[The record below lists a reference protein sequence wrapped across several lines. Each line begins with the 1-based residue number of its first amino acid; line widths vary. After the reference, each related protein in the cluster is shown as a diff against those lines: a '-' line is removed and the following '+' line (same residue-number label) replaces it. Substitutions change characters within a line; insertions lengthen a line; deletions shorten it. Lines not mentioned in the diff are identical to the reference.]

1 MDNYSNSFSI
11 ALITMFILGLGVS
24 SNALA
29 SDVVHKNKSI
39 KEPKTKDN
47 SDVIIVTA
55 TPYSAES
62 TEWNQTTLSKL
73 PLTLRE
79 IPQSVSL
86 VSKDRIEQQNF
97 QSLDDALANSTGFT
111 IVPAMQYTNAW
122 YVRGVRVN
130 SVELD
135 GIPQLL
141 GAAAGMPEDLAAYDK
156 IELLRGSNG
165 LLHGTGNPSATINL
179 IRKRAPKD
187 PLLNFKSQA
196 GSWQYYREQV
206 DVGGPLNDD
215 GTLRGL
221 AVLAWSDKHQF
232 YDRAKEHSRLAYGT
246 VESDLTPSTLLRLGA
261 EYQQNTGNPRIGGL
275 PMASNGDDLQLPR
288 KTNLDAPWSSYNFY
302 TTRLFMEVNQK
313 INDLWQGK
321 FNIDYQHATSNVHYG
336 VFYGSVNKNT
346 GDGGG
351 ILFGGADYFN
361 NNQLSFD
368 TNLTGKIDVFG
379 LEHQLVLGASYT
391 NAHIDRLGSGY
402 KEKYYIPINVYHFDI
417 SHLSEPSLNE
427 PSTVVH
433 TREINKGLYGLARI
447 KLATPLS
454 LIIGGRENWY
464 QQSSLKSETET
475 SGHFTPYGG
484 LIWDFSPN
492 WSWYASYAD
501 VYQPQNYQTYDGKLV
516 DPLLGKTYETGF
528 KNSILNDTLNTS
540 IAIFRMDME
549 NTALIDPLHSKGRMS
564 YYMNGGQAT
573 TKGIELETNGYLT
586 PYWTLYAG
594 YTYSKTTTGKTTGGG
609 NVSTY
614 NSAAPRNIF
623 RLWTN
628 YDLPWDQRRWS
639 IGSGIQAQSHYTS
652 AYGKNVRQGGFT
664 LFNARLSYMISD
676 NWKASLNIDNIFD
689 RHYYSA
695 LFSPEWSNYYGT
707 PRNVALTIEGSL

>member
-1 MDNYSNSFSI
+1 MGKYSDFFGI
-11 ALITMFILGLGVS
+11 ALITTFILGTS
-24 SNALA
+24 QTALA
-29 SDVVHKNKSI
+29 SDPVHKNKSV
-39 KEPKTKDN
+39 KEPQPN
-47 SDVIIVTA
+47 YNQDVIIVTTA
-55 TPYSAES
+55 PQSEES
-62 TEWNQTTLSKL
+62 SEWNQTTLSKL

-79 IPQSVSL
+79 IPQSVSV

-111 IVPAMQYTNAW
+111 IVPAAQYTNAW

-135 GIPQLL
+135 GVPQLL
-141 GAAAGMPEDLAAYDK
+141 GASAAMPEDLAAYDK

-187 PLLNFKSQA
+187 PLLNFKFQA
-196 GSWQYYREQV
+196 GSWENYREQV
-206 DVGGPLNDD
+206 DVGGPLNDE

-232 YDRAKEHSRLAYGT
+232 YDRAKEHTRLVFGT
-246 VESDLTPSTLLRLGA
+246 VEGDLTPSTLLRLGA

-275 PMASNGDDLQLPR
+275 PMDSNGHDLQLSR
-288 KTNLDAPWSSYNFY
+288 KTNLDAPWSSFDVY
-302 TTRLFMEVNQK
+302 TTRLFMELNQK
-313 INDLWQGK
+313 INDVWQSK
-321 FNIDYQHATSNVHYG
+321 FNVDYQHATSHVHYG
-336 VFYGSVNKNT
+336 VFYGSVSQDT

-351 ILFGGADYFN
+351 ILFGGADQFN

-368 TNLTGKIDVFG
+368 TNLTGKIDAFD
-379 LEHQLVLGASYT
+379 LEHQLVIGASYT
-391 NAHIDRLGSGY
+391 NAHIDRQNAVY
-402 KEKYYIPINVYHFDI
+402 KDTYYFPVNVYHFDI
-417 SHLSEPSLNE
+417 SHLSEPALSE
-427 PSTVVH
+427 PYTAAH
-433 TREINKGLYGLARI
+433 TREINKSLYGLARI
-447 KLATPLS
+447 KLADPLS
-454 LIIGGRENWY
+454 FIIGGRENWY
-464 QQSSLKSETET
+464 QQNSLKSTSES

-484 LIWDFSPN
+484 LIWDFSPQ

-501 VYQPQNYQTYDGKLV
+501 VYQPQSYQTYDGKLV

-528 KNSILNDTLNTS
+528 KNSFLNDALNTS
-540 IAIFRMDME
+540 ITIFRMDME
-549 NTALIDPLHSKGRMS
+549 NTAFIDPLHSKGRTS

-573 TKGIELETNGYLT
+573 TKGVELETNGYLT

-594 YTYSKTTTGKTTGGG
+594 YTYSKTMAGKTTGG
-609 NVSTY
+609 NNISTY
-614 NSAAPRNIF
+614 SSAAPRNIF

-639 IGSGIQAQSHYTS
+639 IGGGVQAQSHYTS
-652 AYGKNVRQGGFT
+652 IYSKNVLQGGYA

-676 NWKASLNIDNIFD
+676 NWKASLNMNNIFD
-689 RHYYSA
+689 RHYYSN
-695 LFSPEWSNYYGT
+695 LFQPEWSNYYGT
-707 PRNVALTIEGSL
+707 PRNIALTIEGSL